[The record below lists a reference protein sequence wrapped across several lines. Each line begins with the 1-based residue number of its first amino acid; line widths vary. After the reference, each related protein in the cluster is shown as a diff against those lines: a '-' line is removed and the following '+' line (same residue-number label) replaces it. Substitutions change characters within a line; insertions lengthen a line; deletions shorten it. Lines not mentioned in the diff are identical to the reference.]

1 MRRNIIELQLN
12 KEGYHQL
19 TRYLVR
25 NKEIIQNPI
34 TNFHSTLRYSEKVPL
49 FSNPRIAKHII
60 GCFPIKIS
68 PETYYFDTFGNS
80 CLVLRYENETV
91 RELHHYL
98 EKKVQLQDPEK
109 LNDVERKI
117 LKEYSHQ
124 NQYKIYR
131 DFSPHITLTGGFC
144 GNLGEL
150 PSFKHELVFN
160 SFSWNV

>member
-12 KEGYHQL
+12 KESYCQL
-19 TRYLVR
+19 KRYLAQ

-124 NQYKIYR
+124 RQQEIRPYFR
-131 DFSPHITLTGGFC
+131 PHITLARGLKD
-144 GNLGEL
+144 NLNDL
-150 PSFKHELVFN
+150 SSFKEELVFN